1 MYIRVYGSMSFS
13 RFIILYFTSTD
24 DIVIAATLD
33 LVYIIIELSL
43 MAILIIFSWTL
54 SNSV

>member
-1 MYIRVYGSMSFS
+1 MYIRVYGSISFS